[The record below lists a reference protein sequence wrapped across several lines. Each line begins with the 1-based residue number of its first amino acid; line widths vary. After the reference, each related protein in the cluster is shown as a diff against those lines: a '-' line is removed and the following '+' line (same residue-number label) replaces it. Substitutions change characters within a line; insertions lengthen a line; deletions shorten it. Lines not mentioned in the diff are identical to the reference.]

1 MNKPLFRIVLGAL
14 TLPLAC
20 SGDVVSPPQVS
31 SPRQIDA
38 AKMQR
43 EVEEAESNF
52 LRGIQFSE
60 GDGVAKDYSAAA
72 QFYRKAADAGYAPA
86 QYNLA
91 HSYEN
96 GLGVERDLSQAA
108 AWYRKAAE
116 QGDPEAQNNLGTL
129 YASGQGVPR
138 SDAEAVRWY
147 RLAADQ
153 SDPEGTTN
161 LGMMYLQGRA
171 VKRDFAQAFELFS
184 KAAGQDYPVAQN
196 NLALMYANGEGVAR
210 DYQWAY
216 AWMDVAAAQIPRCAE
231 LRDKVGKEMTA
242 GEIAKAREFAARK
255 REEIAQK
262 GKESK

>member
-1 MNKPLFRIVLGAL
+1 MRIFPIVIGVL
-14 TLPLAC
+14 TC
-20 SGDVVSPPQVS
+20 SWMCFGDVISSQPASTPRPQAPVTVEQRSDEGPQV
-31 SPRQIDA
+31 
-38 AKMQR
+38 
-43 EVEEAESNF
+43 NF
-52 LRGIQFSE
+52 LRGIQFAE
-60 GDGVAKDYSAAA
+60 GDGVVKDYSAAA
-72 QFYRKAADAGYAPA
+72 QYYRKAAEAGYAPA

-91 HSYEN
+91 HLYEN
-96 GLGVERDLSQAA
+96 GLGVEHDLGQAA

-138 SDAEAVRWY
+138 SDTEAVHWY

-171 VKRDFAQAFELFS
+171 VKQNFALAFELFS
-184 KAAGQDYPVAQN
+184 KAADQDYPVAQN
-196 NLALMYANGEGVAR
+196 NLALMYANGQGVAR
-210 DYQWAY
+210 NYQWAY

-242 GEIAKAREFAARK
+242 GDIAKARELSARK
-255 REEIAQK
+255 REEIAEK
-262 GKESK
+262 GKEPK